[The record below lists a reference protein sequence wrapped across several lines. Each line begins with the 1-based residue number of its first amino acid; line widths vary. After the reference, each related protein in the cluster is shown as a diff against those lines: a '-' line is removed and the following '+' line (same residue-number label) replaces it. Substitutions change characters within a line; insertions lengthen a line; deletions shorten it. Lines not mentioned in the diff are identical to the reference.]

1 MRPESYT
8 YDEMSEW
15 REERA
20 SPVPWDWDGIKLKVL
35 IGFGCVAAVVAWMM
49 FARPDDE
56 AASSRG
62 FNMGAVGSAPA
73 GAPGRPFESRP
84 KTSLEMVSAK
94 IGDGPAGVTSS
105 LYRQTAPSD
114 ASVAPAPAPS
124 VAASPAPSAA
134 PAPAPAAP
142 PASAADEAKDLASA
156 GIPTD
161 ARGLQ
166 NLGAKEGMLS
176 SLAAKMLDHPKILA
190 AVFNNKMVVDAFM
203 SRARV
208 RENCENGGALK
219 DYLSDPK
226 SGGMTKVFP
235 VIEKALSRPDNASSL
250 VSALAGTEMVK
261 RLSDCPSLKQVGNDS
276 SAIVSIAMANPK
288 ALGLVMDPR
297 GAAALASNPQAAA
310 ALAGVTSKL
319 GGAK

>member
-1 MRPESYT
+1 
-8 YDEMSEW
+8 MSEW

-20 SPVPWDWDGIKLKVL
+20 ESAPWDWDGIKLKAL

-49 FARPDDE
+49 FASPSE
-56 AASSRG
+56 ETASSRG

-105 LYRQTAPSD
+105 LYRPTAPSD
-114 ASVAPAPAPS
+114 ASVAPAPAP
-124 VAASPAPSAA
+124 AAGPAPAAA

-142 PASAADEAKDLASA
+142 PVSPADEAKDLASA

-176 SLAAKMLDHPKILA
+176 SLAAKMLDHPKVLA

-208 RENCENGGALK
+208 RENCQNGGALK

>member
-1 MRPESYT
+1 
-8 YDEMSEW
+8 MSEW

-20 SPVPWDWDGIKLKVL
+20 QSAPWDWDGIKLKAL

-49 FARPDDE
+49 FASPGEE

-62 FNMGAVGSAPA
+62 FNMGAVGSAPS

-105 LYRQTAPSD
+105 LYRQTPPSD
-114 ASVAPAPAPS
+114 ASVSPAA
-124 VAASPAPSAA
+124 AASQPPSAA

-142 PASAADEAKDLASA
+142 AAAPPASAADEAKELASA

-219 DYLSDPK
+219 NYLSDPK

-297 GAAALASNPQAAA
+297 GVAALSANPQAAA

>member
-1 MRPESYT
+1 
-8 YDEMSEW
+8 MSEW

-20 SPVPWDWDGIKLKVL
+20 DSAPWDWDGIKLKAL
-35 IGFGCVAAVVAWMM
+35 IGVGFIAAVIAWMM

-62 FNMGAVGSAPA
+62 FDMGAVGSAPS
-73 GAPGRPFESRP
+73 GAPGRLFESRP
-84 KTSLEMVSAK
+84 KTSLDMVSAR

-105 LYRQTAPSD
+105 LYRQAPPSD
-114 ASVAPAPAPS
+114 AAVTPAA
-124 VAASPAPSAA
+124 AASPPATPAAAASQGRSDAPT
-134 PAPAPAAP
+134 PPAAP
-142 PASAADEAKDLASA
+142 DAAGDAAAMASA

-161 ARGLQ
+161 ARGLS

-219 DYLSDPK
+219 NYLSDPK

-235 VIEKALSRPDNASSL
+235 VIEKALSRPDNATSL

-276 SAIVSIAMANPK
+276 GAIMSIAMSNPK
-288 ALGLVMDPR
+288 ALSLVMDPR

>member
-1 MRPESYT
+1 
-8 YDEMSEW
+8 MSEW

-20 SPVPWDWDGIKLKVL
+20 ESVPWDWDGIKLKAL

-49 FARPDDE
+49 FASPGEE

-62 FNMGAVGSAPA
+62 FNMGAVGSAPS
-73 GAPGRPFESRP
+73 GSPGRPFESRP

-94 IGDGPAGVTSS
+94 IGEGPAGVTSS
-105 LYRQTAPSD
+105 LYRQTPPSD
-114 ASVAPAPAPS
+114 ASVTPAA
-124 VAASPAPSAA
+124 AASQVRVDAPTPQAA
-134 PAPAPAAP
+134 PAPAGTTAAMDETKEL
-142 PASAADEAKDLASA
+142 AAA

-161 ARGLQ
+161 DRGLS

-219 DYLSDPK
+219 NYLSDPK

-235 VIEKALSRPDNASSL
+235 VIEKALSRPDNATSL

-297 GAAALASNPQAAA
+297 GVAALSANPQAAA